1 MNNPLLVT
9 ILFLLPAFLLMLENF
24 SLEDAS
30 MQGIHKLG
38 DRTSVREKLEELGHR
53 SAIGYE
59 NFRYKQLIL
68 ASVFSFTSILI
79 GTLRKL
85 SIPSVIGLVV
95 LSVSGT
101 IFFLDW
107 RLDQRVKAHRIK
119 IESEFP
125 SVVEILALS
134 LSAGESPL
142 SALQRVSSRGS
153 GLLVK
158 EFAQVVTDVREGK
171 IFADSLDQMGKRI
184 RSANIRRFIDSLI
197 IAIVRGAPLVEV
209 LQSHAKEAQGIERN
223 RILSLASKSEVS
235 MMIPVVFLI
244 LPISILFALWPS
256 LSNLNLY
263 SGS

>member
-9 ILFLLPAFLLMLENF
+9 FLFLLPAFLLMLDNF

-30 MQGIHKLG
+30 IQGIHKLG
-38 DRTSVREKLEELGHR
+38 DRTSVRSRLEELGYH
-53 SAIGYE
+53 SSVGYE

-68 ASVFSFTSILI
+68 ASTFSFISILI
-79 GTLRKL
+79 GTLKKL
-85 SIPSVIGLVV
+85 SIPSVVGLIV

-101 IFFLDW
+101 IFILEW
-107 RLDQRVKAHRIK
+107 RLNQLVKAHRIK

-125 SVVEILALS
+125 SVVEMLALS

-153 GLLVK
+153 GILVS
-158 EFAQVVTDVREGK
+158 EFSQVVMEVREGK
-171 IFADSLDQMGKRI
+171 IFSDSLDCMAKRI

-197 IAIVRGAPLVEV
+197 IAIMRGAPLVEV
-209 LQSHAKEAQGIERN
+209 LQSHAKEAQGLERN

-256 LSNLNLY
+256 LSNLNVY